1 MRLFAGFGRRHL
13 LIALVFCV
21 VVELGHLTY
30 EWLSAED
37 LHTGIVALWVAL
49 YFVLAVAGLAC
60 AVATDN
66 VLGERAS
73 TAARLLVA
81 TLVTAAFGTLFIETL
96 LISLP
101 ESLRLAI
108 EGKDWSGFQGP
119 VHRLLFRF
127 SISAGWSMLLVS
139 LYTMLEA
146 SRRATERL
154 HGTRLA
160 ALATQ
165 RQMVE
170 ADLRAMQAR
179 VEPDL
184 LFAALVAVDEAYG
197 RSVDEGERALD
208 ALIAFLRAAL
218 PAESASTS
226 TVAAELDLLRAYVGV
241 RELVSG
247 PKLALDI
254 AAEPATRTQPM
265 PAMLLLPLARW
276 ALDGAPAAGLRVAA
290 RCAAAGALEI
300 SLKSDLESAPQAAG
314 AEIAGIRERLQH
326 LYGER
331 ARLEA
336 GEQGTARHALIALP
350 A

>member
-1 MRLFAGFGRRHL
+1 MSVFAGFGKRHV
-13 LIALVFCV
+13 LIALGFCF

-37 LHTGIVALWVAL
+37 LQPGAVALWTAVYFAL
-49 YFVLAVAGLAC
+49 AIGGLAC

-66 VLGERAS
+66 LLGERS
-73 TAARLLVA
+73 GTGARVLIAL
-81 TLVTAAFGTLFIETL
+81 LVTALLGTGFIEAVL
-96 LISLP
+96 YALP
-101 ESLRLAI
+101 ESVRLVV
-108 EGKDWSGFQGP
+108 EGKDREGFLGP

-127 SISAGWSMLLVS
+127 SISAGWSMLLIG

-154 HGTRLA
+154 HQTRVA
-160 ALATQ
+160 ALAAE
-165 RQMVE
+165 RQVVE

-184 LFAALVAVDEAYG
+184 LFSALVAVDDAYG
-197 RSVDEGERALD
+197 RSVEEGERALD

-218 PAESASTS
+218 PAESAGTS
-226 TVAAELDLLRAYVGV
+226 TVAAELELLRAYVGV

-254 AAEPATRTQPM
+254 AAEPAAQTQPM

-276 ALDGAPAAGLRVAA
+276 ALDGAPAAALQVAA
-290 RCAAAGALEI
+290 RRAAGALEI
-300 SLKSDLESAPQAAG
+300 SLKSDLASPPQSMAG
-314 AEIAGIRERLQH
+314 EIASVRERLAH

-336 GEQGTARHALIALP
+336 RDQGTERHALIALP

>member
-1 MRLFAGFGRRHL
+1 MKVFAGFGRRHF
-13 LIALVFCV
+13 LIALGFCL
-21 VVELGHLTY
+21 VVELGHLSY

-37 LHTGIVALWVAL
+37 LRPDVVALWTAM
-49 YFVLAVAGLAC
+49 YFALAVGGLAC

-66 VLGERAS
+66 LLGARAGIG
-73 TAARLLVA
+73 TRLLIA
-81 TLVTAAFGTLFIETL
+81 MLVTALIGTAFIETFL
-96 LISLP
+96 YALP
-101 ESLRLAI
+101 DSVRLVV
-108 EGKDWSGFQGP
+108 EGKDRAGFLGP
-119 VHRLLFRF
+119 MHRLLFRF
-127 SISAGWSMLLVS
+127 SISAGWSMLLIS

-154 HGTRLA
+154 HRTRLA
-160 ALATQ
+160 ALAAE
-165 RQMVE
+165 RQVVE

-184 LFAALVAVDEAYG
+184 LFSALVAVDEAYA

-218 PAESASTS
+218 PAESGSTS
-226 TVAAELDLLRAYVGV
+226 TVAAELDLLRAYLGV

-247 PKLALDI
+247 PKLALEI

-276 ALDGAPAAGLRVAA
+276 ALDGAPAAGLQVAA

-300 SLKSDLESAPQAAG
+300 SLKSDLESAPRAAG

-326 LYGER
+326 L
-331 ARLEA
+331 
-336 GEQGTARHALIALP
+336 
-350 A
+350 